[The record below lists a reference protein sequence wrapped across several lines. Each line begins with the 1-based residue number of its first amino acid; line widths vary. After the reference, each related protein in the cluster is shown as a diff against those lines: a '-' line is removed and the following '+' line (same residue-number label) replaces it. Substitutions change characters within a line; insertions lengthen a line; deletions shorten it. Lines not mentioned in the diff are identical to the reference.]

1 MIGRYAAP
9 AALLG
14 ALVAVPAAHAQL
26 PTPRLD
32 PRLER
37 RVTLDELLLD
47 TVRIETQLQAWTL
60 RKICLAGQAY
70 WVGFG
75 EATPPALRPPTATA
89 SPRPASRGRGSACTV
104 TRAGGS

>member
-32 PRLER
+32 PRPER

-60 RKICLAGQAY
+60 RKICLDGQAY

-75 EATPPALRPPTATA
+75 EATPTGIMPAYRDGKPEACK
-89 SPRPASRGRGSACTV
+89 PRAR
-104 TRAGGS
+104 

>member
-60 RKICLAGQAY
+60 HKICLDGQAY

-75 EATPPALRPPTATA
+75 EATPTGITPAYRDGKPEACK
-89 SPRPASRGRGSACTV
+89 PRAR
-104 TRAGGS
+104 